1 MKKEKIELKSSISY
15 VEKQKVGRPK
25 SGNYR
30 KSYWANPE
38 THDKIQQLVEESKF
52 INKVQ
57 SANLS
62 KCEKEALKNEK

>member
-1 MKKEKIELKSSISY
+1 MPSGGKRINSGRKKGECF
-15 VEKQKVGRPK
+15 Q
-25 SGNYR
+25 

-62 KCEKEALKNEK
+62 KCEKEALKNKK